1 MTVMELI
8 KKLNDLPSD
17 AVVIQSR
24 DAEGNGFS
32 PVADVGIGRYEAE
45 NDWSG
50 EMKLDK
56 LTPELEKQGY
66 SEEDVGDGPIAI
78 CFWPT
83 N

>member
-1 MTVMELI
+1 MTVAELI
-8 KKLNDLPSD
+8 AELQKMPGD
-17 AVVIQSR
+17 ALVIQSR

-32 PVADVGIGRYEAE
+32 PVSEIGTGRYEAE

-50 EMKLDK
+50 EMKLDE
-56 LTPELEKQGY
+56 LTPGLEAAGY
-66 SEEDVGDGPIAI
+66 SEEDVGDGPLAV